1 MDNLTSENQYHG
13 EQDIEMTQLS
23 GTGANGRG
31 GDEESQERG
40 SQSNENGRH
49 PLLSDAHPSRMADTS
64 EVASAISN
72 LKNMAKDMVAD
83 PMFDPKT
90 ISHISESDFNIKKKS
105 LTQNVDFISKT
116 LNIAKDLWEDNDFS
130 QLIKAENEIKITSG
144 GSIWTSSFNP
154 DKSNDKLAPK
164 ALIKRN
170 TILTKTTQL

>member
-1 MDNLTSENQYHG
+1 MNNLTNNKQNTE

-83 PMFDPKT
+83 LMFDPKI
-90 ISHISESDFNIKKKS
+90 ISHISESDFNIKK
-105 LTQNVDFISKT
+105 N
-116 LNIAKDLWEDNDFS
+116 LN
-130 QLIKAENEIKITSG
+130 
-144 GSIWTSSFNP
+144 
-154 DKSNDKLAPK
+154 
-164 ALIKRN
+164 
-170 TILTKTTQL
+170 TKC